1 MADFQILSVANGA
14 EVVFAEADRFKTNE
28 ISLSFF
34 TRLDEKTASANAVAV
49 MLLSRCTREYPS
61 ILKLNSKLA
70 SLYGAQ
76 LEAGVA
82 KAGEL
87 QMLKIGITSL
97 DNSFA
102 LSNEDIAQECVSLLL
117 SMAFEPVLDENGGF
131 LQESVEREKRVIAE
145 KIESEN
151 NEKRTYALRRAEEIM
166 FEGEPYAVNRYGTLE
181 SVNALTAQ
189 EVLDAWK
196 NIISSAKIVLT
207 VVGNADAQKAK
218 QALAE
223 KLSSVERNYVNPPES
238 VFKPADD
245 NVKTVEERLNVN
257 QGKLVMGFRLSEP
270 SRDDKTKAAF
280 RSFNDVFGGGPYS
293 KLFANVREKMSLC
306 YYCSS
311 RYSKQ
316 KEFIIVQSGCEE
328 ENMEKAEKEILN
340 QLEEIKKGNFD
351 YEFASSKAGL
361 TDAINSV
368 NDTPEAIESWYSLQG
383 ASGLYK
389 SPAESAKENNE
400 VTKEQIIECAKR
412 ISLDTVYK
420 LVSDKEGE

>member
-34 TRLDEKTASANAVAV
+34 TGLDEKTASANAVAV

-145 KIESEN
+145 KIEIG
-151 NEKRTYALRRAEEIM
+151 RASC
-166 FEGEPYAVNRYGTLE
+166 R
-181 SVNALTAQ
+181 
-189 EVLDAWK
+189 
-196 NIISSAKIVLT
+196 
-207 VVGNADAQKAK
+207 
-218 QALAE
+218 
-223 KLSSVERNYVNPPES
+223 ERV
-238 VFKPADD
+238 
-245 NVKTVEERLNVN
+245 
-257 QGKLVMGFRLSEP
+257 
-270 SRDDKTKAAF
+270 
-280 RSFNDVFGGGPYS
+280 
-293 KLFANVREKMSLC
+293 
-306 YYCSS
+306 
-311 RYSKQ
+311 
-316 KEFIIVQSGCEE
+316 
-328 ENMEKAEKEILN
+328 
-340 QLEEIKKGNFD
+340 
-351 YEFASSKAGL
+351 
-361 TDAINSV
+361 
-368 NDTPEAIESWYSLQG
+368 
-383 ASGLYK
+383 
-389 SPAESAKENNE
+389 
-400 VTKEQIIECAKR
+400 
-412 ISLDTVYK
+412 
-420 LVSDKEGE
+420 